1 MAKMALGGGA
11 LTIALLII
19 VGIVALVNFDWLFLG
34 FHRLF
39 FGSDT
44 WILNPA
50 TDYLIM
56 MFPEG
61 FFSDAALFVVTATV
75 VEALVI
81 GGIAGF
87 FVRRRRRARG

>member
-1 MAKMALGGGA
+1 
-11 LTIALLII
+11 
-19 VGIVALVNFDWLFLG
+19 
-34 FHRLF
+34 
-39 FGSDT
+39 
-44 WILNPA
+44 
-50 TDYLIM
+50 M